1 MRGSPRNVSGTL
13 PLSHLADGTSAS
25 SLASTPDSHLT
36 PENLLPGSSGG
47 LPVRDSHPL
56 VDWPFA
62 GRSGCPSPVRTGR
75 HGPPLL
81 AGWDQDGAANSSPSR
96 SASRITPSHS
106 GQLPPSPTERPK

>member
-56 VDWPFA
+56 VDWPFS
-62 GRSGCPSPVRTGR
+62 GRSGCRKLALDGSFGMSQGRISAIGEAVREALG
-75 HGPPLL
+75 
-81 AGWDQDGAANSSPSR
+81 
-96 SASRITPSHS
+96 
-106 GQLPPSPTERPK
+106 